1 MSTHSDPDTDALIE
15 RLAGRGD
22 THAAKHP
29 LREALLA
36 EAAAVAQAEQFAT
49 HPLTAD
55 EHARV
60 ERIRHKLEAANV
72 LGTPSPTSTDA
83 RQKNSP
89 ADRPGHSRRRSGAAV
104 LSWPSLRWLL
114 LGGATLAAFWWMVQN
129 PQHGQPQVPDV
140 YLRGGAEVTLIDA
153 KPDVRAKALEQEL
166 QRLGW
171 RALAVQVDD
180 NVWWVSIPVRQEAS
194 DAQKV
199 AAGKLLNLKSSD
211 SLPERVRV
219 QP

>member
-22 THAAKHP
+22 THAAKHL
-29 LREALLA
+29 LRDALLA
-36 EAAAVAQAEQFAT
+36 EAAAVAEAEQLAT
-49 HPLTAD
+49 QPLTAD
-55 EHARV
+55 ERARI
-60 ERIRHKLEAANV
+60 ERIRQQLEAANV
-72 LGTPSPTSTDA
+72 LGRSSPSSTDT

-89 ADRPGHSRRRSGAAV
+89 ADRPGHSRRRSGAGV
-104 LSWPSLRWLL
+104 LAWPSLRWLL
-114 LGGATLAAFWWMVQN
+114 LGGATLAAFWWFVQN

-171 RALAVQVDD
+171 RALAIQVDD
-180 NVWWVSIPVRQEAS
+180 NVWWVSIPLRQEAS
-194 DAQKV
+194 DAQT
-199 AAGKLLNLKSSD
+199 AAARKLLNLKSGVP
-211 SLPERVRV
+211 LPERVRV